1 MGDRTDATAAPRFR
15 PLPPATSHWDGD
27 NSAHRAALIHRAR
40 KADKAGMG
48 NSSLFG
54 DGTETAR
61 QAFPEVRELGLRVS
75 QPLGPVGG
83 HYQERRDAPYTLDSL
98 ANISCRN
105 PDCRGR
111 QDVLGSL
118 QTQLRL
124 VIRRRQTQVCFTL
137 VCRAKR
143 CRHTLCLNSF
153 TVQGAIEY
161 HDDLRA
167 APKV

>member
-1 MGDRTDATAAPRFR
+1 MVPGPKI
-15 PLPPATSHWDGD
+15 PAS
-27 NSAHRAALIHRAR
+27 SAGLIHQAR
-40 KADKAGMG
+40 EADKAGMG
-48 NSSLFG
+48 NSSFFFG
-54 DGTETAR
+54 DATQTAR
-61 QAFPEVRELGLRVS
+61 QAFPEVRELGLQVS
-75 QPLGPVGG
+75 QPLGPLGG

-118 QTQLRL
+118 QTQLQA

-143 CRHTLCLNSF
+143 SRHSLCLNSF
-153 TVQGAIEY
+153 TVQGTIEY
-161 HDDLRA
+161 HDDLRGA
-167 APKV
+167 